1 MTSSPE
7 AGYGAKTRANEI
19 NLVDSRGVGVGGR
32 GGGEGARERGTKEK
46 EEAIFWPF
54 QGSDAMAVKFCRRRR
69 RRRAA
74 AVRVHGLINSVQKF
88 EGQTSPMPR
97 LAGWLTCVARYPES
111 RCQRGSNWVSP
122 EKGAREGVMGTASN
136 TSSPR
141 PLSGDRLDSQGMVRP
156 RPIG

>member
-1 MTSSPE
+1 M
-7 AGYGAKTRANEI
+7 
-19 NLVDSRGVGVGGR
+19 
-32 GGGEGARERGTKEK
+32 RGTKEK

-54 QGSDAMAVKFCRRRR
+54 QGSDAMAVKFGRRH
-69 RRRAA
+69 RAA

-97 LAGWLTCVARYPES
+97 LADLCRYPES

-136 TSSPR
+136 TSSPG